1 MPDMV
6 ELKKKAKRG
15 QIGGNLIGT
24 VMVVISIVLALIIG
38 AVMLGQLATI
48 NTNSL
53 GANANA
59 TNQIY
64 YGFDLL
70 NTTQGIIVLVVV
82 ISLLALALAS
92 FMGVF
97 GGMGGSS
104 QGRRK

>member
-1 MPDMV
+1 MV

-59 TNQIY
+59 TAQIY

-70 NTTQGIIVLVVV
+70 NTTQGI
-82 ISLLALALAS
+82 
-92 FMGVF
+92 
-97 GGMGGSS
+97 
-104 QGRRK
+104 KTY